1 MPFLYGDSHEMNS
14 WRFNVFLAAFSITS
28 TLTCQLLWCCAKIV
42 QPVCYLTC
50 AAAPFVLNEL
60 KCKRDDG
67 MYSIAQSVHNHNH
80 TCIADFMRSHWKL
93 HNKYPHTYAI
103 MRFICWLLSER
114 LHIQCNLILI
124 PSRCM
129 WHIHSHELYEYLT
142 GIVSCFYF
150 TFFSLAFVC
159 GLLFCSFRNYCAQF
173 FLMLKHIYGILHWHF
188 RLAINKRC
196 FFQIGREFCS
206 LRSVQNR
213 SSKIHISENP
223 NK

>member
-1 MPFLYGDSHEMNS
+1 MNS

-93 HNKYPHTYAI
+93 HNKYPHTYAV

-124 PSRCM
+124 RSRCM
-129 WHIHSHELYEYLT
+129 WKLCAWTHS
-142 GIVSCFYF
+142 F
-150 TFFSLAFVC
+150 TWTLWIFDRHCVVLLFQIFFSRFCLWPFVLFISELLCSIFSNAETHLWHFTLAF
-159 GLLFCSFRNYCAQF
+159 
-173 FLMLKHIYGILHWHF
+173 
-188 RLAINKRC
+188 
-196 FFQIGREFCS
+196 
-206 LRSVQNR
+206 
-213 SSKIHISENP
+213 
-223 NK
+223 